1 MTVSRWATRQGGFWN
16 EQQWV
21 SGDFNGDGRDDL
33 AKAFNDNGLAS
44 IDVHPSSG
52 SSFGIQRWATKQS
65 GFWNEQKWLSGD
77 FNGDGRDDL
86 AKAFNDNGLAS
97 IDVHPS
103 SSSSFGIQRWATRQ
117 GGFWNEQQWASGDFT
132 ADGRDDFTKA
142 FNDNGLVS
150 IDVHRL

>member
-1 MTVSRWATRQGGFWN
+1 
-16 EQQWV
+16 

-52 SSFGIQRWATKQS
+52 SSFGIQRWAT
-65 GFWNEQKWLSGD
+65 
-77 FNGDGRDDL
+77 
-86 AKAFNDNGLAS
+86 
-97 IDVHPS
+97 
-103 SSSSFGIQRWATRQ
+103 RQ

-132 ADGRDDFTKA
+132 GDGRDDFTKA